1 MVTSD
6 ASILFRTP
14 PDFDLPLQIIGYK
27 HDIIDSHGYI
37 CENIGVEGWQ
47 TIFRRYG
54 SYVNMPMF
62 FKQYY
67 YFLLPEIVKKYLAH
81 KK

>member
-1 MVTSD
+1 MV
-6 ASILFRTP
+6 F
-14 PDFDLPLQIIGYK
+14 IITIEFVNYF
-27 HDIIDSHGYI
+27 ITFLSRIDYSHGYI
-37 CENIGVEGWQ
+37 RENIGVEGWQ

-67 YFLLPEIVKKYLAH
+67 YFLLPEIVKRYLAD